1 MILVLIILRIRTFT
15 LSFIQLDQLIEMDVD
30 LCELLHS
37 DHNLSY
43 ICEENAEFNVKRV
56 KLSER
61 YGCNNTRAD

>member
-1 MILVLIILRIRTFT
+1 MVLIILKIRTFT
-15 LSFIQLDQLIEMDVD
+15 LSFIQMDQLIEMEVE
-30 LCELLHS
+30 LSELLHS

-43 ICEENAEFNVKRV
+43 ICEENIEFNVERV

>member
-1 MILVLIILRIRTFT
+1 M
-15 LSFIQLDQLIEMDVD
+15 DQLIEMEVE
-30 LCELLHS
+30 LSELLHS

-43 ICEENAEFNVKRV
+43 ICEENIEFNVERV

>member
-1 MILVLIILRIRTFT
+1 MVLIILKIRTFT
-15 LSFIQLDQLIEMDVD
+15 LSFIQMDQLIEMEVE
-30 LCELLHS
+30 LSELLHS

>member
-1 MILVLIILRIRTFT
+1 MVLLILEIRTFT
-15 LSFIQLDQLIEMDVD
+15 LSFIQMDQLIEMEVE
-30 LCELLHS
+30 LSELLHS

-43 ICEENAEFNVKRV
+43 ICEENIEFNVERV

>member
-1 MILVLIILRIRTFT
+1 MVLLILESRTCARA
-15 LSFIQLDQLIEMDVD
+15 LVQMDQLIEMEVE
-30 LCELLHS
+30 LSELLHS

-43 ICEENAEFNVKRV
+43 ICEEYIEFNVERV